1 MRPIQLRL
9 VQILEHTKDDDRI
22 GRYCD
27 LLIASMV
34 LLNVTAVVL
43 ESFAAIYAT
52 YGAWFHGFEIF
63 SIAFF
68 SIEYLLR
75 LWAYGAVDA
84 DSPARGRRD
93 YAFSFYGVVDL
104 LAVLPFYI
112 QFLIPGIDLRILRI
126 LRLLRLLKLSHYSSA
141 IEDLLQAIYDER
153 RAFGAV
159 GYILAIVIIASSALM
174 YYAEGDAQPDKLSS
188 IPAAMYWSVISLTT
202 VGYGDVSPITPAGK
216 VISMLTAFMGVATVA
231 LFTGIIASSFN
242 KQLVRRKVIYEQELR
257 KAFADGV
264 ITEDEEALLEALKK
278 RFELTDEL
286 TSSLRERIRSET
298 DRATPHSDTPPALP
312 DKTR

>member
-1 MRPIQLRL
+1 MEQLPVQLRL
-9 VQILEHTKDDDRI
+9 MQILEKTKDNDRI
-22 GRYCD
+22 SRQCD
-27 LLIASMV
+27 LLIVTMV
-34 LLNVTAVVL
+34 ILNITAVIL
-43 ESFAAIYAT
+43 ESFSAMYEV
-52 YGAWFHGFEIF
+52 YSAWFHGFEIF

-75 LWAYGAVDA
+75 LWANGARYP
-84 DSPARGRRD
+84 DSPSRGRRK
-93 YAFSFYGVVDL
+93 YAFSFYGLVDL
-104 LAVLPFYI
+104 LAILPFYL
-112 QFLIPGIDLRILRI
+112 QLLMPGLDLRILRV

-141 IEDLLQAIYDER
+141 IEDLMQAIYDER

-159 GYILAIVIIASSALM
+159 GYILAIVIIFTSALM

-216 VISMLTAFMGVATVA
+216 VVSMLTAFMGVATVA
-231 LFTGIIASSFN
+231 LFTGIMASSFN

-264 ITEDEEALLEALKK
+264 ISKDEEALLEALKT
-278 RFELTDEL
+278 RFDLTDEL
-286 TSSLRERIRSET
+286 AASLRDSIKSET
-298 DRATPHSDTPPALP
+298 DRATTTP
-312 DKTR
+312 D